1 MTTKRG
7 RPGIKPHIRQLICV
21 KALENKT
28 PRLALAIELK
38 NLIEEMG
45 ELPPS
50 EETMMRLISE
60 ARNHPNSPLDEP
72 WSVATLD
79 DYPIPPDVLPVVLE
93 LSVHMREFQTFTIR
107 NAKWAARICRTTT
120 KWIELA
126 KMVLKYSATEM
137 IHEITKSSFDS
148 TELDLELYTLSTQ
161 KEISDKQK
169 NKMFSGSKVGDAMFS
184 REVIEEDIRQMRK
197 QHRELS
203 AQGLDEEAIK
213 QKLKEL
219 RIAKQREA
227 RNERSCNQTVQ
238 E

>member
-7 RPGIKPHIRQLICV
+7 RPGIKPHVRQLIYV

-28 PRLALAIELK
+28 PRLALAVELK

-72 WSVATLD
+72 WSMATVNN
-79 DYPIPPDVLPVVLE
+79 YPIPPDVLPIVLV

-107 NAKWAARICRTTT
+107 HAKWAARLCKITN
-120 KWIELA
+120 KWPELA
-126 KMVLKYSATEM
+126 RMVLKYSTSEI
-137 IHEITKSSFDS
+137 IHEIAKSSFDS
-148 TELDLELYTLSTQ
+148 TELDLESYTLSTQ

-169 NKMFSGSKVGDAMFS
+169 KGMASERKVGDALFS
-184 REVIEEDIRQMRK
+184 REVIEEDFKQMWK
-197 QHRELS
+197 QYRELS
-203 AQGLDEEAIK
+203 AQGLNEEAIK
-213 QKLKEL
+213 QKLQEL
-219 RIAKQREA
+219 RKAAKGGKP
-227 RNERSCNQTVQ
+227 
-238 E
+238 